1 MKLREKL
8 KVIFIKTELRKLI
21 YIFIGI
27 LIMGLFEV
35 VGVSSIVPFI
45 AVITSPDLIHE
56 NIYLNSLYGFF

>member
-8 KVIFIKTELRKLI
+8 KVIFTKTELRKLI

-45 AVITSPDLIHE
+45 AVVSSPDLIHE
-56 NIYLNSLYGFF
+56 NIYLNSLYVFF